1 MKIQELPEYE
11 RPYEKLELYGA
22 EKLTNSELLAII
34 IKTGT
39 KEETSVGLAQK
50 ILKMNKS
57 QNLNDLKFLQDI
69 EIEEFMKIKGIGKVK
84 AIQLKAMCEITKRM
98 SRPIYRKITIN
109 SSQDAA
115 NLLMDEMKYE
125 KREIVK
131 LIILNTKNVVIAIK
145 DIAFGGTNFAM
156 IDPKE
161 VLIYPIK
168 MSAPN
173 IILVHNHPSGDSKPS
188 KDDIRVTSRII
199 KAAEIMGIHLLDHI
213 VLGFNEYTSV
223 FTKMNK

>member
-1 MKIQELPEYE
+1 
-11 RPYEKLELYGA
+11 
-22 EKLTNSELLAII
+22 
-34 IKTGT
+34 
-39 KEETSVGLAQK
+39 
-50 ILKMNKS
+50 MNKS
-57 QNLNDLKFLQDI
+57 QNSNDLKFLQDI

-109 SSQDAA
+109 SSKDAA

-131 LIILNTKNVVIAIK
+131 LIILNTKNVVLAIK

-161 VLIYPIK
+161 VLVYPIK

-173 IILVHNHPSGDSKPS
+173 IILIHNHPSGDSSPS
-188 KDDIRVTSRII
+188 KDDIRVTNKII
-199 KAAEIMGIHLLDHI
+199 EAAEIMGINLLDHI

-223 FTKMNK
+223 FTKINK

>member
-11 RPYEKLELYGA
+11 RPYEKLELYGP

-39 KEETSVGLAQK
+39 KEETSIGLAQK

-57 QNLNDLKFLQDI
+57 EDSNDLKFLQDI
-69 EIEEFMKIKGIGKVK
+69 EIEEFMQIKGIGKVK

-98 SRPIYRKITIN
+98 SRPIYRKIKIN

-131 LIILNTKNVVIAIK
+131 LIILNTKNVVLAIK
-145 DIAFGGTNFAM
+145 DVSLGGTNFAM

-173 IILVHNHPSGDSKPS
+173 IILIHNHPSGDSTPS
-188 KDDIRVTSRII
+188 RDDIKVTNKIVEAANII
-199 KAAEIMGIHLLDHI
+199 GINILDHI
-213 VLGFNEYTSV
+213 VIGFNEYTSI
-223 FTKMNK
+223 FAKIKK